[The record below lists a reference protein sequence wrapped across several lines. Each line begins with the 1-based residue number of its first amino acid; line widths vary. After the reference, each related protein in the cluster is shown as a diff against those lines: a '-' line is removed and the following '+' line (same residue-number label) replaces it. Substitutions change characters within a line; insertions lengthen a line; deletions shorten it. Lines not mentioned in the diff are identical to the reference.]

1 MQVIIPNELTAAIS
15 GVISRGIRAA
25 EVTQDGHLVLTL
37 TDGSRA
43 DLGSVRGAQGEQ
55 GQPGPAGPQGA
66 AGPPGPKGDPGA
78 QGETGR
84 GFAVLGYYATAAAL
98 AAAVQTPAAGDAY
111 GVGSAAPYD
120 IYIYDGVT
128 RAWIN
133 NGALQGAK
141 GEKGEKGEKG
151 DKGAAGDKGEKGDK
165 GETGAAGAP
174 GAAGPAG
181 SPGEDGEPG
190 PNLISAETATQ
201 LTGLLKGNGANV
213 ETAVPGTDYLAE
225 SDLFVC
231 AVTASGSSYMC
242 DKTLDEIKTASAAG
256 RIPIVRYNSGTYFLS
271 GLTQMFA
278 QFVQPNGSS
287 VDTITIPVSG
297 SPSKSSVSL
306 QTPPGSYEAA
316 APTRI
321 TLANNT
327 EYRLTDVQT
336 LTLAFPT
343 GNFECWLRIQTAE
356 SGTISVTWPATVKY
370 IGEAPTFGAGE
381 TWELSI
387 KDRVVIAVKEAT

>member
-128 RAWIN
+128 STWVN

-141 GEKGEKGEKG
+141 GEKGDKGDKG

-225 SDLFVC
+225 SDFFIC
-231 AVTASGSSYMC
+231 TVTGSGSSYTC

>member
-1 MQVIIPNELTAAIS
+1 M
-15 GVISRGIRAA
+15 
-25 EVTQDGHLVLTL
+25 D
-37 TDGSRA
+37 
-43 DLGSVRGAQGEQ
+43 
-55 GQPGPAGPQGA
+55 
-66 AGPPGPKGDPGA
+66 
-78 QGETGR
+78 
-84 GFAVLGYYATAAAL
+84 
-98 AAAVQTPAAGDAY
+98 
-111 GVGSAAPYD
+111 SAAPYD

-128 RAWIN
+128 STWVN

-141 GEKGEKGEKG
+141 GEKGDKGDKG

-225 SDLFVC
+225 SDFFIC
-231 AVTASGSSYMC
+231 TVTGSGSSYTC